1 MPEIPPEDSLIQY
14 PCDFPI
20 KVMGKSHD
28 AFLPAMAEIVRCFDP
43 GFDPASI
50 EVRPS
55 RSGNYLGLTLTVR
68 VESRAQLDALYRAL
82 HGHDL
87 VSVVL

>member
-1 MPEIPPEDSLIQY
+1 MSSIPPEDSLIRY

-20 KVMGKSHD
+20 KVMGRAQD
-28 AFLPAMAEIVRCFDP
+28 TFLPAMSALVQGFIPD
-43 GFDPASI
+43 FDPATI

-55 RSGNYLGLTLTVR
+55 RSGNYLGLTLLVR
-68 VESRAQLDALYRAL
+68 VQSRQQLDDLYRAL

>member
-1 MPEIPPEDSLIQY
+1 MESIRPEDSLIQY

-20 KVMGKSHD
+20 KVMGRALD
-28 AFLPAMAEIVRCFDP
+28 AFLPAMADLVRGFDP
-43 GFDPASI
+43 DFDPASI

-55 RSGNYLGLTLTVR
+55 SSGNYLGLTLTVR
-68 VESRAQLDALYRAL
+68 VHSREQLDDLYRAL
-82 HGHDL
+82 HGHEL